1 MNRKNKEKRAGFSL
15 VEVVVST
22 AILFFI
28 AAAFLTMTAANGKI
42 LSKEHLLVQ
51 GAYELSALAENG
63 EGEPMVEN
71 FEVIFQGKEGEVS
84 EVFAGYKV
92 TDENGDEMIYYKRES
107 P

>member
-1 MNRKNKEKRAGFSL
+1 MNLSL
-15 VEVVVST
+15 ADSAIRT
-22 AILFFI
+22 AD
-28 AAAFLTMTAANGKI
+28 
-42 LSKEHLLVQ
+42 SDVLVRTS
-51 GAYELSALAENG
+51 ELSALAENG
-63 EGEPMVEN
+63 EGEPMGEN

>member
-1 MNRKNKEKRAGFSL
+1 MNRKNKENGPDFLWWKWWSVQPFS
-15 VEVVVST
+15 
-22 AILFFI
+22 FFI
-28 AAAFLTMTAANGKI
+28 AAAFLTMTAATEKSFQRNI
-42 LSKEHLLVQ
+42 CWSREHMNCQLWQ
-51 GAYELSALAENG
+51 KNG
-63 EGEPMVEN
+63 EGEPIGEN